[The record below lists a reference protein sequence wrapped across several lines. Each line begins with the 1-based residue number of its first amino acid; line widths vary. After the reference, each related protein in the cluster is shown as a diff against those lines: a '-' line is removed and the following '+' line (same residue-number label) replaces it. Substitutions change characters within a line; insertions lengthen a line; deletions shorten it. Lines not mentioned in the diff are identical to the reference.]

1 MRILKIFTTLFFLLT
16 VFTLPIPKTMA
27 EEAEDA
33 SIQIEEVQEEEIG
46 VEKESG
52 IQEESKKEEKE
63 EKSLQETLQ
72 TKPTARY
79 SWGTILL
86 AILIPSI
93 FVILIYL
100 IFKFFKF

>member
-33 SIQIEEVQEEEIG
+33 SIQIEEVQEEEID
-46 VEKESG
+46 VEKESD

-63 EKSLQETLQ
+63 QKTLQ
-72 TKPTARY
+72 TEQNPRY
-79 SWGTILL
+79 SWGTILT